1 MVVLLVWQQL
11 ASFLSVVAVM
21 AQLVV
26 AVAVAAAASLP
37 LVEDKMP
44 LPPTLAYHT
53 STDTNNMLLIYY
65 GGRGGGEGN
74 HGVGRGSKAGEVQT
88 GTS

>member
-1 MVVLLVWQQL
+1 
-11 ASFLSVVAVM
+11 M

-26 AVAVAAAASLP
+26 AVTVAVAASLP

-53 STDTNNMLLIYY
+53 SADTNNKLLICPDRAALTDVKLFVVYA
-65 GGRGGGEGN
+65 
-74 HGVGRGSKAGEVQT
+74 S
-88 GTS
+88 